1 MFSFKYWRN
10 KFTTFVFK
18 KTWFCVIWWQIVSW
32 NAVLFTKEILIC
44 LGNDDQRI
52 DYEWPNIDLNVKYKI
67 LKLVFFLP
75 SSSIYLCWENICW
88 PLNIFS
94 VEWKSHY
101 VHTSRD
107 QNSNGWPV
115 KTSDNWKQARS
126 KMSVI
131 EKKNRN
137 EYTKKEK
144 YLYTS
149 RSVDFNHIK
158 SVFIINTTWQTAYKN
173 CWKALQTSH
182 HGQLSSIKMH
192 HSERLVSFKFW
203 IWKQCGAVIKW
214 INIESIGLS
223 LDSSESDSSES
234 D

>member
-1 MFSFKYWRN
+1 MNEKVIMCILPGIKIAMGDQWKPVTIEN
-10 KFTTFVFK
+10 K
-18 KTWFCVIWWQIVSW
+18 
-32 NAVLFTKEILIC
+32 
-44 LGNDDQRI
+44 
-52 DYEWPNIDLNVKYKI
+52 P
-67 LKLVFFLP
+67 
-75 SSSIYLCWENICW
+75 
-88 PLNIFS
+88 
-94 VEWKSHY
+94 
-101 VHTSRD
+101 
-107 QNSNGWPV
+107 
-115 KTSDNWKQARS
+115 RS
-126 KMSVI
+126 KISVI

-144 YLYTS
+144 YLYTL

-158 SVFIINTTWQTAYKN
+158 SVFIINTTWQTTYKN

>member
-10 KFTTFVFK
+10 KFSAFVFK

-75 SSSIYLCWENICW
+75 SSSIHLCWENICW

-107 QNSNGWPV
+107 QNNNEWLV
-115 KTSDNWKQARS
+115 KTSGNWKQTKKQNFSYWKKTTGMNKQR
-126 KMSVI
+126 
-131 EKKNRN
+131 KKNI
-137 EYTKKEK
+137 YFEK
-144 YLYTS
+144 C
-149 RSVDFNHIK
+149 R
-158 SVFIINTTWQTAYKN
+158 
-173 CWKALQTSH
+173 LQSY
-182 HGQLSSIKMH
+182 
-192 HSERLVSFKFW
+192 
-203 IWKQCGAVIKW
+203 
-214 INIESIGLS
+214 
-223 LDSSESDSSES
+223 
-234 D
+234 